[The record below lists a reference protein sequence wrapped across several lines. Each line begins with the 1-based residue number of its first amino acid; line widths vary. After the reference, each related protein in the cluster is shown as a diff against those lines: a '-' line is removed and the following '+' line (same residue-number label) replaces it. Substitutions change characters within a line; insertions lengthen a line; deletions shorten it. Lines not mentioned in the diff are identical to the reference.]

1 MQKFAYQRSSCNRNN
16 QPFIF
21 TFSPFLSTL
30 VAVDNFIVSARKYR
44 PVTFESVVGQQHV
57 TNTLKN
63 AIKNNQLAQAFL
75 FCGPRGVGKTTCA
88 RILAKTINC
97 TNLQPSGEACAE
109 CDSCRAFQNGNSFNV
124 HELDAASNNSVD
136 DIRSLIEQVRIPPQA
151 GRYKVYIIDEVHM
164 LSQAAFNAFL
174 KTLEEPPNYAI
185 FILATTEKHKI
196 LPTILSRC
204 QIFDFN
210 RIRVDD
216 MANHLASIAQKESIS
231 YEPDGLHIIAQ
242 KADGGLRDALS
253 MFDQIVSFS
262 GGQVTYRSVID
273 NLNILDY
280 DYYFNVTDSLLG
292 EDTTKTLLL
301 FDEILANG
309 FDGSHFITGLSG
321 HLRNLL
327 VAKDAATLKLLEVS
341 EGIRNKYLQQS
352 QQSSTSFLL
361 SAMNIANQCDLNYR
375 LSKNQRLQVELA
387 LLKICHLGAV
397 FTAASAPVP
406 AALAGE
412 ALKKNFESALT
423 PATETPKAVNVAPL
437 EQAKVQAIKQEVD
450 VPVPLP
456 PASAVSE
463 PAPAYQ
469 AATPSLSS
477 TPSIT
482 ATPSLSATPSLT
494 ATPSINAT
502 PALKAGVAEKHVTE
516 ALPSASPQPVAN
528 KPEPPVRPL
537 VGSLLASSS
546 LSPSLKGGNAGSL
559 VVEEEEEP
567 YVYGTDKEDFTTDAF
582 LKCWNDYA
590 AKIKAE
596 GKATL
601 VTILTAN
608 APVMQRPYLFDIGV
622 SNRTQE
628 NVFREEKPGLMNH
641 LRTTLRNFEIEVN
654 TRIEENAV
662 SRKPYTDIEKFQHM
676 VAKNP
681 QLMELKKRFN
691 LEFD

>member
-1 MQKFAYQRSSCNRNN
+1 MAVKTLCRLPFTTHHSS
-16 QPFIF
+16 FLHSL
-21 TFSPFLSTL
+21 FSLSANLPNL

-97 TNLQPSGEACAE
+97 TNLQPNGEACGE

-210 RIRVDD
+210 RIRVED
-216 MANHLASIAQKESIS
+216 MANHLASIAQKESIGF
-231 YEPDGLHIIAQ
+231 EPDGLHIIAQ

-262 GGQVTYRSVID
+262 GGSVTYRSVID

-280 DYYFNVTDSLLG
+280 DYYFNITDSLLG

-301 FDEILANG
+301 FDEILSNG

-327 VAKDAATLKLLEVS
+327 VAKDASTLKLLEVS
-341 EGIRNKYLQQS
+341 EGIRQKYLQQS
-352 QQSSTSFLL
+352 QQASTSFLL

-387 LLKICHLGAV
+387 LLKICHLQSV
-397 FTAASAPVP
+397 FTAASVP
-406 AALAGE
+406 AANGQD
-412 ALKKNFESALT
+412 LKKNSEPNVI
-423 PATETPKAVNVAPL
+423 PAQQPSKPVDNAPVAS
-437 EQAKVQAIKQEVD
+437 
-450 VPVPLP
+450 PVPQVTATP
-456 PASAVSE
+456 QVQE
-463 PAPAYQ
+463 PKQAYQ
-469 AATPSLSS
+469 AAPLLSATPSVTS
-477 TPSIT
+477 
-482 ATPSLSATPSLT
+482 TPSLSATPQI
-494 ATPSINAT
+494 TPPVQA
-502 PALKAGVAEKHVTE
+502 HQTE
-516 ALPSASPQPVAN
+516 ALPSASPQPEAA
-528 KPEPPVRPL
+528 KPAPPVRPL
-537 VGSLLASSS
+537 ATSFSVTPS
-546 LSPSLKGGNAGSL
+546 LSPSLKGGVAGAAII
-559 VVEEEEEP
+559 EEEEDP
-567 YVYGTDKEDFTTDAF
+567 YVYGTDKESFTPDSF
-582 LKCWNDYA
+582 LKCWNEYT
-590 AKIKAE
+590 AKVKGE
-596 GKATL
+596 GKSTL
-601 VTILTAN
+601 FTILGVSP
-608 APVMQRPYLFDIGV
+608 PVMLQPCLFEIVV

-628 NVFREEKPGLMNH
+628 AVFREEKPGLMNH
-641 LRTTLRNFEIEVN
+641 LRTSLRNFDIEVN
-654 TRIEENAV
+654 VRVDEQV
-662 SRKPYTDIEKFQHM
+662 VVRKPYTAIEKFQHM
-676 VAKNP
+676 AAKNP
-681 QLMELKKRFN
+681 QLIELRKTFG
-691 LEFD
+691 LDFD